1 MELVL
6 GLGKQLVEGRDVA
19 GTGADG
25 QGPAAS
31 GRVAMAQKGRRRAN
45 AARSAASAASG
56 AGLHGLSEAFGG
68 LGFDHHDIPAG
79 VIQGDRQVEVVEA
92 GGL

>member
-6 GLGKQLVEGRDVA
+6 GLGKQLGEGRDVA

-25 QGPAAS
+25 QG
-31 GRVAMAQKGRRRAN
+31 RRIGTLPRLEGQALGELGQE
-45 AARSAASAASG
+45 RGIHGIGLG

-68 LGFDHHDIPAG
+68 LGVNHHDIHSPASS
-79 VIQGDRQVEVVEA
+79 RA
-92 GGL
+92 TARSRW